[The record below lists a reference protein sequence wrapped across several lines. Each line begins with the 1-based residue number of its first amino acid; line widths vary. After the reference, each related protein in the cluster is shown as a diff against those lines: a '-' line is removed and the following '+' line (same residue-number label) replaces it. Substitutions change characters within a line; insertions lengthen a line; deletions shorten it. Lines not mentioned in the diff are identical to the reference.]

1 MKNKKNLAEALY
13 ELKIEE
19 LNKIPAENE
28 IDYEFSNRFN
38 KKAKHLIKTQKS
50 NSLLKSLRLTGE
62 IAIVFFIALIV
73 FVAATNTNASD
84 NSKFDFLY
92 KIFNNIISINSKYN
106 EPFESMKT
114 IYYSLGYI
122 PDNYAEIGFSTS
134 PTNITTIYEHS
145 NTKER
150 IRFTQTIGISHK
162 TNTKGNYVEEIT
174 VGDIDILYINNGD
187 FIICYWTER
196 DNYFHLSY
204 PTKLGKDLILKNAGQ
219 LTERSQ

>member
-38 KKAKHLIKTQKS
+38 KKSKHLIKTQKS
-50 NSLLKSLRLTGE
+50 NSLLKSLRLASE

-73 FVAATNTNASD
+73 FVATTNTNASD

-92 KIFNNIISINSKYN
+92 KIFNNIISINSEYN
-106 EPFESMKT
+106 EPFESTKT
-114 IYYSLGYI
+114 TYYTLSYV
-122 PDNYAEIGFSTS
+122 PNNYSEIGFSTS
-134 PTNITTIYEHS
+134 PSDITTIYEHS
-145 NTKER
+145 ITRER
-150 IRFTQTIGISHK
+150 IRFTQTIGITNK
-162 TNTKGNYVEEIT
+162 TNTNGNYVEEIT

-187 FIICYWTER
+187 FIVCYWMES
-196 DNYFHLSY
+196 DNYFILSY
-204 PTKLGKDLILKNAGQ
+204 PMTLGKDLILKNAGQ
-219 LTERSQ
+219 LTERS